1 MLGHRSHGDLYDG
14 GTLEVGLGLVK
25 ENLQR
30 QAQEPRGDERHLGRQ
45 SSGDPKSHSLTYS
58 LTQQHPCLLRPGLR
72 ADH

>member
-45 SSGDPKSHSLTYS
+45 SSGDPKSHSRI
-58 LTQQHPCLLRPGLR
+58 H
-72 ADH
+72 